1 MSAVVWTGTSPLRIG
16 DHIIPMWEAVEIDA
30 DAIRWLIRR
39 NIHVRPLLSVD
50 EAAAVLESASEATT
64 KVIAERL
71 RLSGSH
77 EEIKVMVRVRLGV
90 VDAEVEPEA
99 DGLDARRSMVYEL
112 REAKET
118 WAAIA
123 EAMEIGES
131 TARNDYRIWSE
142 RVGQ

>member
-1 MSAVVWTGTSPLRIG
+1 MSAVVWTGTSPLRVG
-16 DHIIPMWEAVEIDA
+16 DRIIPMWEAVEIDA

-50 EAAAVLESASEATT
+50 EAVAVLESASEATT

-77 EEIKVMVRVRLGV
+77 DEVKVAVLARLGV
-90 VDAEVEPEA
+90 GVHDVADA
-99 DGLDARRSMVYEL
+99 GLDARRSMVYEL

-123 EAMEIGES
+123 EALEIGES

-142 RVGQ
+142 RVR

>member
-16 DHIIPMWEAVEIDA
+16 DRIIPMWEAVEIDA

-50 EAAAVLESASEATT
+50 EAVAVLESASEATT

-77 EEIKVMVRVRLGV
+77 DEVKVAVLARLGV
-90 VDAEVEPEA
+90 GVPDVADA
-99 DGLDARRSMVYEL
+99 GLDARRSMVYEL

-123 EAMEIGES
+123 EALEIGES

-142 RVGQ
+142 RVR

>member
-1 MSAVVWTGTSPLRIG
+1 
-16 DHIIPMWEAVEIDA
+16 MWEAVEIDA

-50 EAAAVLESASEATT
+50 EAVAVLESASEATT

-77 EEIKVMVRVRLGV
+77 DEVKVAVLARLGV
-90 VDAEVEPEA
+90 GVHDVADA
-99 DGLDARRSMVYEL
+99 GLDARRSMVYEL

-123 EAMEIGES
+123 EALEIGES

-142 RVGQ
+142 RVR